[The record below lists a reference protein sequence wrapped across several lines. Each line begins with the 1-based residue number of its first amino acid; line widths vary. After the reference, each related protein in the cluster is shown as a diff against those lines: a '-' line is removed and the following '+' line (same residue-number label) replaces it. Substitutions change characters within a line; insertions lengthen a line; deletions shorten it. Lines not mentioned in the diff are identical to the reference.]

1 MHFLSDSH
9 ISNQSPISPVRQINH
24 ALKDSTTLTE
34 TVCNSSWELLWS
46 SSQLSPNISSNAV
59 TLVCPYFAWAAAA
72 LSPCYEPLKLPSL
85 WMSIFCLE
93 ESILACQRRVFRPSQ
108 HDTLATQLPHH
119 VGKKSREQSHTTL
132 PLTQRSDTRF
142 LVLVHHLLGWILHAP
157 SYRIDS
163 QSEWSVCVV
172 PSWMRCCDPQGREAA
187 SSDESGHVD
196 LLLVRRMIV
205 RWRCRPGWIL
215 PHG

>member
-1 MHFLSDSH
+1 LDVDILPGEKYSCVPTARFQTLS
-9 ISNQSPISPVRQINH
+9 
-24 ALKDSTTLTE
+24 
-34 TVCNSSWELLWS
+34 
-46 SSQLSPNISSNAV
+46 
-59 TLVCPYFAWAAAA
+59 AWHSGDAIA
-72 LSPCYEPLKLPSL
+72 SPC
-85 WMSIFCLE
+85 
-93 ESILACQRRVFRPSQ
+93 
-108 HDTLATQLPHH
+108 
-119 VGKKSREQSHTTL
+119 GKKSREQSHTTL

-163 QSEWSVCVV
+163 QSEWSACVV

-187 SSDESGHVD
+187 SSDDSGHVD